1 MDKEYMATVLTEY
14 KLVKKK
20 YDKLL
25 STLHLWQKRV
35 TLAAEKGEIELQ
47 KAAEERVQE
56 LQDDLFHMEET
67 KSSLEREIETEK
79 HVSTE
84 REIPEVSESKKLLS
98 RLQKAAGEDAGLNHE
113 LGTLSVES
121 ELERIKR
128 DLKEK

>member
-56 LQDDLFHMEET
+56 LQDDLLHMEET

-84 REIPEVSESKKLLS
+84 REILEVSESKKLLS
-98 RLQKAAGEDAGLNHE
+98 RLQKAAGEDTGLNHE
-113 LGTLSVES
+113 LGILSVES

-128 DLKEK
+128 DLKKK

>member
-1 MDKEYMATVLTEY
+1 MATVLTEY

-79 HVSTE
+79 HVITE

-113 LGTLSVES
+113 LGTLSVDS